1 MRAAGLSLLAYCAAL
16 ASTSEVPSSHHESAT
31 LDSVILSMIQQLW
44 GEPATYRGS
53 GAHMPEEWR
62 DTFRHLVEG
71 TDTALLATPADSAM
85 RAKLLDHISLRKAL
99 DLERSTGACWD

>member
-1 MRAAGLSLLAYCAAL
+1 
-16 ASTSEVPSSHHESAT
+16 
-31 LDSVILSMIQQLW
+31 
-44 GEPATYRGS
+44 
-53 GAHMPEEWR
+53 MPEEWR